1 MKPQGTLS
9 SRSSRTSISRRF
21 AASIAAL
28 VLVLLA
34 ALSVGPSVRP
44 AIATHDC
51 GLPDTTTLWIEFGA
65 GSVPPEVR
73 AVFARPGVVVSGSG
87 AALPADYRAKGAATT
102 FFVLNLPPYVG
113 QPATPADPATV
124 VPEADQ
130 LYQAAVASTAC
141 ARPWI
146 ALNEL
151 LGPTAATPWSPTT
164 TQYRA
169 NVLALVQRLA
179 DRGARPALLVHGD
192 PNVAGDAGAWWASVG
207 RYATIVYESYYNA
220 VNILQLGPVIGN
232 RRMRLGMR
240 SMVRRFAGVGVPA
253 ERLGFMMG
261 FHVALGTGGREG
273 LQPREEWFRVVKWEA
288 LTARQ
293 IARDERIPTIWS
305 WGWATFGPPSAD
317 PDKPA
322 AACVYLWARDP
333 ALCDGPAVAGTAF
346 NTSLTEGQ
354 IALPAGVHCTLAGGA
369 VRTKAIAE
377 LQRLTGDRRAAI
389 TALFARAVLS
399 KQVRVPTANLLA
411 AERRVITR
419 VFDGSRKAYLRTLSR
434 RRTTLGV
441 ARGILGDELR
451 RRRIA
456 TRVTAGQTTLTRT
469 ADVTS
474 AVADTAVCFRD
485 ELPGSGDFPRSNKL
499 EIDVVPLPSYLRFL
513 VQDRK
518 APVAPAGLVATR
530 DATGAV
536 LLEWSDGREVDLAGY
551 EVYRAATPGGPY
563 TKLTGKPLVRS
574 AYRDAA
580 APTGAVNF
588 YVLRAVDTSKNV
600 SGRSSEASSPP

>member
-1 MKPQGTLS
+1 MKPQSTFS
-9 SRSSRTSISRRF
+9 SRGNRNSTSRR
-21 AASIAAL
+21 AAISIGAL
-28 VLVLLA
+28 MIVFLA
-34 ALSVGPSVRP
+34 ALSVGPSGRP
-44 AIATHDC
+44 ATATHDC
-51 GLPDTTTLWIEFGA
+51 GLPDTSPLWIEFGA

-130 LYQAAVASTAC
+130 LYEAAVASTAC

-220 VNILQLGPVIGN
+220 VNIRQLGPVIGN

-253 ERLGFMMG
+253 GRLGFMMG

-333 ALCDGPAVAGTAF
+333 ALCDGPAVASTAF
-346 NTSLTEGQ
+346 DTSLTEGQ
-354 IALPAGVHCTLAGGA
+354 IALPAGVHCTFAGGA

-377 LQRLTGDRRAAI
+377 LQRLTRDRRAAI
-389 TALFARAVLS
+389 TALFARGVLGRL
-399 KQVRVPTANLLA
+399 VRVPPADLLA

-419 VFDGSRKAYLRTLSR
+419 VFGGSRKAYLRALSR
-434 RRTTLGV
+434 RRTTLEV

-456 TRVTAGQTTLTRT
+456 AKVTAGQTTLTWT

-474 AVADTAVCFRD
+474 AASDTAVCFRD

-513 VQDRK
+513 LDDRK
-518 APVAPAGLVATR
+518 APAAPADLVATR
-530 DATGAV
+530 DAAGAV
-536 LLEWSDGREVDLAGY
+536 LLEWSDGREADLAGY
-551 EVYRAATPGGPY
+551 EVYRAATTSGPY
-563 TKLTGKPLVRS
+563 TKLTARPLVRS
-574 AYRDAA
+574 TYRDAT

-588 YVLRAVDTSKNV
+588 YVVRAVDTSKNA
-600 SGRSSEASSPP
+600 SKPSSEASSPP